1 MKRIKLF
8 TIVLLLGTTTSTPL
22 NAQSLSYSRLTNGL
36 DDPYFEGGRS
46 IFKMD
51 DINMDGHVDILTIGD
66 HGSPFVGSNQHGICV
81 WFGDDQGN
89 FENYMAGDFG
99 YGGIAIGDVNND
111 GFKDVGYGMHHDYS
125 STDFGDQLIEVALG
139 DGSGMNW
146 EPWDNGLAT
155 HGQSWGMFGTDLG
168 DVNNNGFLDLVSISF
183 GSGDGMHVYL
193 NQQNGNWER
202 SFGFLQ
208 GNSDMLVEFADFDN
222 DGYLD
227 FVSGHEFGTAYFGD
241 GMGDFVNNDNGL
253 PAMAQYENRF
263 GVSKGDV
270 NNDGAADIAFV
281 NQNAGIEVYFFEK
294 TFTQSWVSLSGDLPQ
309 TGNFSFTQIADMN
322 GDGFADIAAMA
333 GQTISIWL
341 GDGQG
346 NWTPDATFTL
356 GVNASP
362 KAFHTG
368 GDLTKNGHP
377 DIVLLANVGS
387 WPSYQNHFYCFA
399 EISPADSL
407 WIKPIYPKGF
417 ENFYPGSTRFIEWA
431 SEVPN
436 GDSSSVT
443 IEISAF
449 GEQGPWWMLAEN
461 IPNNGRHQWIVP
473 DYGSVQVFLKLT
485 VSHSSGIATTITP
498 NPFNIFG
505 LPTKIDQPFD
515 TQKIIIYPNPGDDFI
530 AFYNQQE
537 ILKFSLYDLSGRLIT
552 EITPE
557 DNRID
562 VSHLESGA
570 YFYNAVLISG
580 NRITGKWIKR

>member
-1 MKRIKLF
+1 MKRFTAILLF
-8 TIVLLLGTTTSTPL
+8 VVLASASLT
-22 NAQSLSYSRLTNGL
+22 AQTLSYFRLTNGL
-36 DDPYFEGGRS
+36 DNPYFEGGRTT
-46 IFKMD
+46 FRMD
-51 DINMDGHVDILTIGD
+51 DINMDGHLDILTIGD

-89 FENYMAGDFG
+89 FENYMTGDFG

-125 STDFGDQLIEVALG
+125 SSDFGDQLIEVALG
-139 DGSGMNW
+139 DGTGMNW
-146 EPWDNGLAT
+146 EPWDNGLAA

-193 NQQNGNWER
+193 NQQDGGWER
-202 SFGFLQ
+202 SFGFLN
-208 GNSDMLVEFADFDN
+208 GNSDMLVEFGDFNN

-227 FVSGHEFGTAYFGD
+227 FISGHEFGTAWFGD
-241 GMGDFVNNDNGL
+241 GTGDFIKNDDGL
-253 PAMAQYENRF
+253 PVLSQFNTRN

-281 NQNAGIEVYFFEK
+281 NQSGGIEVF
-294 TFTQSWVSLSGDLPQ
+294 TFDNTISNSWISFSGDLPS
-309 TGNFSFTQIADMN
+309 TGNFSYTQIADMN
-322 GDGFADIAAMA
+322 VDGFADLAAMA
-333 GQTISIWL
+333 GQTVSIWL
-341 GDGQG
+341 GDGLG
-346 NWTPDATFTL
+346 NWIADATFAL
-356 GVNASP
+356 GTNATP
-362 KAFHTG
+362 KAFRTG

-377 DIVLLANVGS
+377 DILLLANVGS

-399 EISPADSL
+399 ETSPADSL

-417 ENFYPGSTRFIEWA
+417 ENFFPGSTRFIQWA

-473 DYGSVQVFLKLT
+473 DFGSDEISLKLT
-485 VSHSSGIATTITP
+485 VNHASGTATAITP

-505 LPTKIDQPFD
+505 LPTGLVKNTDN
-515 TQKIIIYPNPGDDFI
+515 QKINIYPNPANDFI
-530 AFYNQQE
+530 TIQNRNTIE
-537 ILKFSLYDLSGRLIT
+537 NFSLYDVTGRMKMEIHPTDEKISINHLKPGVYYYSALLYSGR
-552 EITPE
+552 
-557 DNRID
+557 
-562 VSHLESGA
+562 H
-570 YFYNAVLISG
+570 ISG
-580 NRITGKWIKR
+580 KLIKK